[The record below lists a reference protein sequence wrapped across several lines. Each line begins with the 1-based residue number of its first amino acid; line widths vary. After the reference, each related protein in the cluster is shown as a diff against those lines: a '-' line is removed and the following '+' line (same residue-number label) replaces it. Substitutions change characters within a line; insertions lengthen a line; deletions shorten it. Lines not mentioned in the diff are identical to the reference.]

1 MNLDFKNNNNQAHS
15 NQKMGYYGLAK
26 KLNSKQTSILSL
38 RIGLLADQIV
48 MPEAIMI
55 LITIMEQL
63 VVVHPSWVTIIDLVT
78 MRMKMIAAWDFNST
92 CIPNKKS
99 IWNHL
104 LVAPINMKMWQLN
117 LSLALAIHQIQKVK
131 LRWASITII
140 IKICWEKIQ
149 NDLKRLLPLYLTRNL
164 QTDKARVEWIKKDQ
178 WTLNLA

>member
-63 VVVHPSWVTIIDLVT
+63 VVVHPS
-78 MRMKMIAAWDFNST
+78 
-92 CIPNKKS
+92 
-99 IWNHL
+99 
-104 LVAPINMKMWQLN
+104 
-117 LSLALAIHQIQKVK
+117 
-131 LRWASITII
+131 
-140 IKICWEKIQ
+140 
-149 NDLKRLLPLYLTRNL
+149 
-164 QTDKARVEWIKKDQ
+164 
-178 WTLNLA
+178 